1 MEAMT
6 MTNPDV
12 AAPAADPE
20 LRERVVES
28 ICELLPG
35 ILGHEVAGLSAG
47 TGLIDT
53 LGMTSV
59 GALELILRLE
69 ERLELEISVEDLDR
83 EDFGTVGALA
93 GYVAANL
100 LEED

>member
-12 AAPAADPE
+12 AAPAADPD
-20 LRERVVES
+20 LRERVVEG

-35 ILGHEVAGLSAG
+35 VLGHEVAGLSAQ
-47 TGLIDT
+47 TGLIDA

-59 GALELILRLE
+59 GALELILQLE
-69 ERLELEISVEDLDR
+69 ESLELEISVEDLDR
-83 EDFGTVGALA
+83 EDFGTVGSLA
-93 GYVAANL
+93 RYVAEHL
-100 LEED
+100 LEE